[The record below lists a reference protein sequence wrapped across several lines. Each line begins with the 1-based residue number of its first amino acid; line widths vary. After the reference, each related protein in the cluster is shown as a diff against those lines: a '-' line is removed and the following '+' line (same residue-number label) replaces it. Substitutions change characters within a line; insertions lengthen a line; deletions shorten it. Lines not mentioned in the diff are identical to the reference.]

1 MSKEWFLECLADPWV
16 FNSVAEFQKGVEGG
30 GLLPCDGSGELLFVN
45 KETLQLER
53 GDTCFRDGVDF
64 WKVAEGESKYGLEDK
79 TIGVAEKTIE
89 RIINHFSDDKRQLIG
104 VLWYNK

>member
-16 FNSVAEFQKGVEGG
+16 FKSVKEFQSSVEEGG
-30 GLLPCDGSGELLFVN
+30 IIESDVCGNLLFIN
-45 KETLQLER
+45 KETLQLEE
-53 GDTCFRDGVDF
+53 GDDCFKDGLEI
-64 WKVAEGESKYGLEDK
+64 WKIAEGELSYGIPDE
-79 TIGVAEKTIE
+79 TIE